1 MEIEEIRKDFPFLR
15 KRVDDKP
22 VRYLDSACVTLT
34 PRQVMEA
41 MNFYYT
47 EMGSC
52 GGRSVHRFGTEVTR
66 KCGGVR
72 EKIRRYI
79 GAADRNEIV
88 FTKNTT
94 EAINLVAN
102 TIDLKKN
109 DVVMTTD
116 KEHNSNYIVWQN
128 QREKRG
134 IEHMSLE
141 SGSDNTFDLE
151 RFEETMYDRV
161 KLVSV
166 FHTSN
171 LDGSTLPIRE
181 ITKIAHEH
189 DAAVLVDAAQGAGHE
204 AIDVTKLDIDLLAF
218 SSHKM
223 LGPSLGVLYG
233 KEEILESL
241 PPFIVGGGSV
251 VDSDIDGHRMADV
264 PGKFEG
270 GLQNY
275 AAIIGAGAAIDY
287 IERIGRKKIK
297 KHEVRLNEYVTNEL
311 KDDDRISI
319 IGPRSASGRGGIFS
333 FNIGR
338 MNPHDVALYL
348 DNYANILVRSGM
360 HCVHS
365 WFNERGIPGS
375 IRASFYL
382 YNNRE
387 DAEVF
392 VEAINRLLDIQ

>member
-1 MEIEEIRKDFPFLR
+1 MDIEEIRRDFPFLR
-15 KRVDDKP
+15 KRFDDRP

-34 PRQVMEA
+34 PRQVIAA
-41 MNFYYT
+41 MDHYYS

-66 KCGGVR
+66 KCEGVR

-102 TIDLKKN
+102 TFDLKKN
-109 DVVMTTD
+109 DMVMTTD
-116 KEHNSNYIVWQN
+116 KEHNSNFIVWQD

-134 IEHMSLE
+134 IEYRPLE
-141 SGSDNTFDLE
+141 SRSDNTFDLE
-151 RFEETMYDRV
+151 QFEETMCDRV

-166 FHTSN
+166 YHTSN

-204 AIDVTKLDIDLLAF
+204 EIDVRKLDIDLMAF

-233 KEEILESL
+233 KREILESL

-251 VDSDIDGHRMADV
+251 VDSDHVGYRMADI

-275 AAIIGAGAAIDY
+275 AAIMGVGAAIDY
-287 IERIGRKKIK
+287 LERIGRRKTK
-297 KHEVRLNEYVTNEL
+297 KHEVRLNEYVTDEL
-311 KDDDRISI
+311 KDDERISI
-319 IGPRSASGRGGIFS
+319 IGPASASGRGGIFS
-333 FNIGR
+333 FNIGT

-365 WFNERGIPGS
+365 WFNGRGIKGS

-382 YNNRE
+382 YNNIE

-392 VEAINRLLDIQ
+392 VEAINRLLDMQ